1 MAFSPVE
8 RPPLSSSVQLV
19 ETRPD
24 SASECVELVGTS
36 EAVRRLRALVEQAS
50 HADRAVLIVAEP
62 GEEVAVVA
70 RLIHARSGR
79 ANAPF
84 LALDSAAATPADIER
99 ELFGT
104 ATVRRSRRG
113 NGLETASS
121 HSLLT
126 RAAGGGLLLQNVGEL
141 AASTQ
146 ARLARALRDGEV
158 RLAGTSR
165 VVHMTARLLATSGPG
180 LTADVEEGRF
190 RPDLYRRLS
199 GMRIDLPPLRH
210 RREDIASIALHL
222 AAEIGLA
229 VGRPIRFTPMALT
242 LLSACPWRGNIAEL
256 RALLERV
263 AFGGT
268 DDVIRLE
275 DLLAQVRLDG
285 GPAPVVPSGNLRDA
299 RRRFE
304 RDYIAAVLQQHGG
317 RIADAARALGI
328 QRTNLYR
335 KARQLGIHCG
345 GTKDPQR

>member
-24 SASECVELVGTS
+24 SGSECVELVGTS
-36 EAVRRLRALVEQAS
+36 EAVHRLHSLVEQAS
-50 HADRAVLIVAEP
+50 HDDRAALLVAEP
-62 GEEVAVVA
+62 GQDVAVVA
-70 RLIHARSGR
+70 RLIHAHSGR
-79 ANAPF
+79 ASGPF
-84 LALDSAAATPADIER
+84 LAVDSAGATPADIER
-99 ELFGT
+99 ELFGSP
-104 ATVRRSRRG
+104 AARRSPRARG
-113 NGLETASS
+113 VETASS
-121 HSLLT
+121 HSLLA
-126 RAAGGGLLLQNVGEL
+126 RAAGGSLLLQNVGEL

-158 RLAGTSR
+158 RLAGSSR
-165 VVHMTARLLATSGPG
+165 VVRLAARLMATASPG
-180 LTADVEEGRF
+180 LTTDVEEGRF
-190 RPDLYRRLS
+190 RADLYRRLS
-199 GMRIDLPPLRH
+199 GMRIELPPLRH
-210 RREDIASIALHL
+210 RREDISAIALQL

-242 LLSACPWRGNIAEL
+242 LLSACPWRGNIVEL

-263 AFGGT
+263 ALGGA

-275 DLLAQVRLDG
+275 DLLAHVRLDG

-335 KARQLGIHCG
+335 KARQLGIQCG
-345 GTKDPQR
+345 GAKEAYR